1 MGGWV
6 VVVAVAV
13 AVVVVVEAAVMLAVV
28 VAARV
33 PRRSVVIDV
42 LQGSGDVGGDAV
54 GTCEPARGRQH
65 APPRKQTHRVT
76 IAARAGAHNKPRASL
91 SPDSTLPPS
100 TT

>member
-1 MGGWV
+1 MGGW

-13 AVVVVVEAAVMLAVV
+13 AVVVVVVEVAVMLAVV
-28 VAARV
+28 MVARA

-42 LQGSGDVGGDAV
+42 LEGNGDVGGDAV
-54 GTCEPARGRQH
+54 GTREPSRKH
-65 APPRKQTHRVT
+65 TPPHTQTHRVA
-76 IAARAGAHNKPRASL
+76 IAARADPHNGPRASL

>member
-1 MGGWV
+1 M

-13 AVVVVVEAAVMLAVV
+13 AVAVVAEAAVGLAVV
-28 VAARV
+28 VAARA

-54 GTCEPARGRQH
+54 GTREPARGRQP
-65 APPRKQTHRVT
+65 APPRKQTDRVT
-76 IAARAGAHNKPRASL
+76 IAARAGAHNNPRASL
-91 SPDSTLPPS
+91 SADSTLPPS